1 MISDDPPTTLPVT
14 VDKSHITVLGER
26 LYSESIEL
34 IRELV
39 NNAYDADATR
49 VEVLIEAD
57 RIVVQDNGSGMDL
70 EGLKQ
75 YFNIGSPEKL
85 LHDTSPKF
93 HRHRIGQ
100 FGIGKFATLSA
111 CDRFEV
117 WTQKGGFAARVVF
130 DKIDWERSG
139 DTWELPLEILP
150 ADRQRGDGT
159 RVVLSRL
166 RRTFDPDEV
175 RRRVLESVPIRAKNF
190 AVFVNGVRVVSTR
203 LPGHR
208 IPILEGTPFGPI
220 HGEIVLVPSS
230 QASAEEM
237 GIQVRVKGVV
247 VRKEYFGMQMWGRE
261 GARVRGEVHA
271 DFLPITSDRS
281 GFRIDTPEYQAFE
294 KVMQRVMRD
303 VEMEL
308 RRLGDRRET
317 QRVRRAL
324 KEALERI
331 QKALAQHPDF
341 VGGGIVPRGELSDRI
356 GEPAELLP
364 ENLELADVAADAEEN
379 EGDDREAEAEQSEA
393 EAMEPE
399 AVPEK
404 KHARVHRLTANAVVR
419 KISFGD
425 MTVSCCL
432 DHFGEEGPESFT
444 EGQIIY
450 INRDHPLYK
459 RESKSRRSHTMHI
472 ARLLAQEISLMR
484 DPANPREAYHRQSE
498 LLRDAFAEE

>member
-1 MISDDPPTTLPVT
+1 MSNHPPTTLPVT

-26 LYSESIEL
+26 LYTESIEL

-49 VEVLIEAD
+49 VEVLIEPD
-57 RIVVQDNGSGMDL
+57 RIVVEDNGSGMDL
-70 EGLKQ
+70 DGLKQ

-85 LHDTSPKF
+85 LHDKSPRF
-93 HRHRIGQ
+93 HRARIGQ

-117 WTQKGGFAARVVF
+117 MTQKGRFAARVIF
-130 DKIDWERSG
+130 DKEDWQRSE
-139 DTWELPLEILP
+139 DIWELPLEILEP
-150 ADRQRGDGT
+150 DPKRGSGT
-159 RVVLSRL
+159 RVILSRL
-166 RRTFDPDEV
+166 RRTFDPEEV
-175 RRRVLESVPIRAKNF
+175 RRRVLESVPIQAKNF
-190 AVFVNGVRVVSTR
+190 AVYVNGVRVVSTR

-208 IPILEGTPFGPI
+208 IPVLEGTPFGPV
-220 HGEIVLVPSS
+220 HGEIVIVPSS
-230 QASAEEM
+230 HASAEEM

-247 VRKEYFGMQMWGRE
+247 VKKEYFGIQMWGKE
-261 GARVRGEVHA
+261 GVRVRGEVHA

-281 GFRIDTPEYQAFE
+281 GFRIDTPEYEAFT
-294 KVMQRVMRD
+294 KVMQQVMKE
-303 VEMEL
+303 VEAEL
-308 RRLGDRRET
+308 RSLSDRRET
-317 QRVRRAL
+317 LRVRRAL

-331 QKALAQHPDF
+331 QKALSRHPDF
-341 VGGGIVPRGELSDRI
+341 VDGGIVPRGELSDRI

-364 ENLELADVAADAEEN
+364 ENLELADVEE
-379 EGDDREAEAEQSEA
+379 EEAEVE
-393 EAMEPE
+393 EPE
-399 AVPEK
+399 PEGREPDAAEDVVK
-404 KHARVHRLTANAVVR
+404 PAAEPPKPKVHRLTPRAVVR

-425 MTVSCCL
+425 LTVSCCL
-432 DHFGEEGPESFT
+432 DHFGEDGPECFT

-484 DPANPREAYHRQSE
+484 DPANPREAYQRQSD
-498 LLRDAFAEE
+498 LLRDAFLED